1 MKTIAAHDELAELD
15 RDALVEEVLA
25 AHRAFR
31 NLSSAIEAQGFE
43 IWHDVDKRN
52 FELRQRR
59 PKSSPASEAA
69 IDKAAQKYSGAL
81 KRRADR

>member
-1 MKTIAAHDELAELD
+1 MKTIAARDELAELD

-43 IWHDVDKRN
+43 IWHDFDKQH
-52 FELRQRR
+52 FELKQRQLG
-59 PKSSPASEAA
+59 
-69 IDKAAQKYSGAL
+69 IF
-81 KRRADR
+81 